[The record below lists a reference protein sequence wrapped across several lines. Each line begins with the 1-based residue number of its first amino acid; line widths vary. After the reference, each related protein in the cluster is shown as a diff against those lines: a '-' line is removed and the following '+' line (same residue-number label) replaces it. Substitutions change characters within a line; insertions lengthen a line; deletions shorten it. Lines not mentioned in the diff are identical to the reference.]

1 MENGYFCGIKLLT
14 MEMYRF
20 IGDFPRN
27 VGDAVEASKSLGLK
41 QAQNTINNVVITGLG
56 GSGIGGKIVS
66 DIVSGSAA
74 CPILINNDYTLPAF
88 VNENTLVIACS
99 YSGNTEETLTAV
111 GTAIEKGAEIACLTS
126 GGKLKELAESNGFNL
141 VVVPGGNPPRTTLGT
156 TSPRLFAILKHY
168 GIIDDRYDASLD
180 KVSGYLKQHEFEI
193 QTKAQLMAE
202 GLYTFTPVIYSD
214 AGYEGVAIR
223 LRQQLNENSK
233 ILCWHHVFPEMNH
246 NELVGWVS
254 GNEKIAVIM
263 IRTDDDPERTQTRMD
278 LSLNIFEKYTQHIT
292 EVHAKGDD
300 KVIRTYYLIHF
311 IDWLSLYLSEQY
323 GVDSIEIDVI
333 DYLKGELAKK

>member
-1 MENGYFCGIKLLT
+1 
-14 MEMYRF
+14 MEMYRL
-20 IGDFPRN
+20 ISEFPQN
-27 VGDAVEASKSLGLK
+27 VEDAVKATKNLNLK
-41 QAQNTINNVVITGLG
+41 PTDKTINNVVITGLG

-66 DIVSGSAA
+66 DIVSDSAI
-74 CPILINNDYTLPAF
+74 CPILINNDYSIPAF
-88 VNENTLVIACS
+88 VNKNSLVIACS
-99 YSGNTEETLTAV
+99 YSGNTEETLSAV
-111 GTAIEKGAEIACLTS
+111 EAAIEAGAEIACLTS
-126 GGKLKELAESNGFNL
+126 GGKLKEIAESNGYNL
-141 VVVPGGNPPRTTLGT
+141 VLVPGGNPPRTTLGT
-156 TSPRLFAILKHY
+156 TSPRIFAILKHY
-168 GIIDDRYDASLD
+168 GIIDDRYDDSLA
-180 KVSGYLKQHEFEI
+180 KVGPYLKQHEFEI

-202 GLYTFTPVIYSD
+202 GLFTYTPVIYSD

-233 ILCWHHVFPEMNH
+233 ILCWHHVLPEMNH

-263 IRTDDDPERTQTRMD
+263 LRSEDDPARTQTRMD
-278 LSLNIFEKYTQHIT
+278 LSLKIFENYTKNIT
-292 EVHAKGDD
+292 EIYAKGDD

-311 IDWLSLYLSEQY
+311 IDWLSLYLSEQN

>member
-1 MENGYFCGIKLLT
+1 
-14 MEMYRF
+14 MEMYRL
-20 IGDFPRN
+20 ISEFPQN
-27 VGDAVEASKSLGLK
+27 VVDAVKATKDLNLK
-41 QAQNTINNVVITGLG
+41 PADKTITNVVITGLG

-66 DIVSGSAA
+66 NIVSDSAT
-74 CPILINNDYTLPAF
+74 CPILINNDYSIPAF
-88 VNENTLVIACS
+88 VNKNTLVIACS
-99 YSGNTEETLTAV
+99 YSGNTEETLSAV
-111 GTAIEKGAEIACLTS
+111 ESAIEKGAEIACLTS
-126 GGKLKELAESNGFNL
+126 GGKLKEIAETNGYNIVL
-141 VVVPGGNPPRTTLGT
+141 VPGGNPPRTTLGT
-156 TSPRLFAILKHY
+156 TSPRIFAILKHY
-168 GIIDDRYDASLD
+168 GIIDDRYDDSLA
-180 KVSGYLKQHEFEI
+180 KVGAYLKHHEFEI

-202 GLYTFTPVIYSD
+202 GLFTYTPVIYSD

-233 ILCWHHVFPEMNH
+233 ILCWHHVLPEMNH

-263 IRTDDDPERTQTRMD
+263 LRSEDDPERTQTRMD
-278 LSLNIFEKYTQHIT
+278 LSLKIFENYTKNIT
-292 EVHAKGDD
+292 EIYAKGDD

-311 IDWLSLYLSEQY
+311 IDWLSLYLSEQN

>member
-1 MENGYFCGIKLLT
+1 
-14 MEMYRF
+14 MEMYKL
-20 IGDFPRN
+20 IGDFPGN
-27 VGDAVEASKSLGLK
+27 VSDAVEASKSLDFNPARHEIK
-41 QAQNTINNVVITGLG
+41 NVVITGLG

-66 DIVSGSAA
+66 NIVADSAS
-74 CPILINNDYTLPAF
+74 CPILINNDYTLPEF
-88 VNENTLVIACS
+88 VNKHTLVIACS
-99 YSGNTEETLTAV
+99 YSGNTEETLSAV
-111 GTAIEKGAEIACLTS
+111 ETAIEKGAEIACLTS
-126 GGKLKELAESNGFNL
+126 GGKLKEIAENNNFNL

-156 TSPRLFAILKHY
+156 TSPRIFAILKYY
-168 GIIDDRYDASLD
+168 GIIDNRYDSSLG
-180 KVSGYLKQHEFEI
+180 KIGGFLKKHEFEI

-202 GLYTFTPVIYSD
+202 GLYTYTPVIYSD

-254 GNEKIAVIM
+254 GNEKIAVILL
-263 IRTDDDPERTQTRMD
+263 RTEDDPERTQTRMD
-278 LSLNIFEKYTQHIT
+278 LSLNIFEKYTKNIT
-292 EVHAKGDD
+292 EIYAKGDD

>member
-1 MENGYFCGIKLLT
+1 
-14 MEMYRF
+14 MEMYKL
-20 IGDFPRN
+20 IEDFPRN
-27 VGDAVEASKSLGLK
+27 VMDAVEASKSLGFK
-41 QAQNTINNVVITGLG
+41 PAQNTINKVVITGLG

-66 DIVSGSAA
+66 NVVSDSAT
-74 CPILINNDYTLPAF
+74 CPILINNDYSLPAF
-88 VNENTLVIACS
+88 VDKNTLVIACS

-111 GTAIEKGAEIACLTS
+111 ASAIDKGAEIACLTS
-126 GGKLKELAESNGFNL
+126 GGKLKELAETNGFNL
-141 VVVPGGNPPRTTLGT
+141 IVVPGGNPPRTTLGT
-156 TSPRLFAILKHY
+156 TSPRIFAILKFY
-168 GIIDDRYDASLD
+168 GIIDDRYDESLG
-180 KVSGYLKQHEFEI
+180 KIGAYLEQHKFEI

-202 GLYTFTPVIYSD
+202 GLYTYTPVIYSD

-254 GNEKIAVIM
+254 GNEKIAVTM
-263 IRTDDDPERTQTRMD
+263 LRAEDDPERTQTRMD
-278 LSLNIFEKYTQHIT
+278 LSLNIFEKYTKNIT
-292 EVHAKGDD
+292 QIIAKGDD

-323 GVDSIEIDVI
+323 GVDAIEIDVI
-333 DYLKGELAKK
+333 DYLKGELAKKG